1 MRIANQVTDP
11 VIPSEPE
18 ANVGTPSAPGAD
30 PISPSAPAIEQ
41 MRSSAP
47 AAEKVRLSATAA
59 DQLRLFAIGFLL
71 AASFFLIEAGAA
83 EVMLARRADCVE
95 HLGRMR
101 LAPNPEQACM
111 SEFQYFL
118 ARAVSRGVF
127 VSTNPELSGA
137 IAWPL
142 MAGLYGLIGGALARL
157 RPTRGVGVY
166 LGVHLALLM
175 VLMSL
180 DFLSQ
185 FIV

>member
-1 MRIANQVTDP
+1 MGYAWATEGAAERGLPSDCLSPGLRLGAQVDRELRTAAINQNELRIANSVTL
-11 VIPSEPE
+11 
-18 ANVGTPSAPGAD
+18 NG
-30 PISPSAPAIEQ
+30 PAG
-41 MRSSAP
+41 
-47 AAEKVRLSATAA
+47 K
-59 DQLRLFAIGFLL
+59 QLQLFAIGFLL
-71 AASFFLIEAGAA
+71 AAAFFLVEAGAA
-83 EVMLARRADCVE
+83 EILLARRSDCVE
-95 HLGRMR
+95 QLSRLR
-101 LAPNPEQACM
+101 LAPNPDQACM

-127 VSTNPELSGA
+127 ASADPEPSGA

-142 MAGLYGLIGGALARL
+142 MAGLYGLMGGTLARM
-157 RPTRGVGVY
+157 RPARGIGVY

>member
-1 MRIANQVTDP
+1 MDNVGNQETDTEVRIAELPNSDEPRAAKPEGRILSGVS
-11 VIPSEPE
+11 IASEP
-18 ANVGTPSAPGAD
+18 
-30 PISPSAPAIEQ
+30 
-41 MRSSAP
+41 
-47 AAEKVRLSATAA
+47 
-59 DQLRLFAIGFLL
+59 LRVFAIGFLL

-83 EVMLARRADCVE
+83 EVMLAGRADCIE
-95 HLGRMR
+95 QLGRMR

-118 ARAVSRGVF
+118 VRAVSRGVF
-127 VSTNPELSGA
+127 VSADPEPSGA

-157 RPTRGVGVY
+157 KPARGVGVY

>member
-1 MRIANQVTDP
+1 METTDVRIAKGDQGSDQDRQGLLSTMNGVWLAR
-11 VIPSEPE
+11 EP
-18 ANVGTPSAPGAD
+18 
-30 PISPSAPAIEQ
+30 
-41 MRSSAP
+41 
-47 AAEKVRLSATAA
+47 
-59 DQLRLFAIGFLL
+59 LRVFAIGFLL
-71 AASFFLIEAGAA
+71 AAAFFLIEAGAA
-83 EVMLARRADCVE
+83 EIVLARRSDCVE
-95 HLGRMR
+95 QLGRMR

-111 SEFQYFL
+111 SEFQFFL

-127 VSTNPELSGA
+127 VSADPEPSGA

-142 MAGLYGLIGGALARL
+142 MAGLYGLMGGALARMK
-157 RPTRGVGVY
+157 PTRGIGVY

>member
-1 MRIANQVTDP
+1 MAYVWATEDVDERGLSSDCSSHGLRPGVRIDRELRTATINQDELRIANLVT
-11 VIPSEPE
+11 V
-18 ANVGTPSAPGAD
+18 NG
-30 PISPSAPAIEQ
+30 
-41 MRSSAP
+41 P
-47 AAEKVRLSATAA
+47 AAN
-59 DQLRLFAIGFLL
+59 QLQLFAIGFLL
-71 AASFFLIEAGAA
+71 AAAFFLVEAGAA
-83 EVMLARRADCVE
+83 EILLARRSDCIE
-95 HLGRMR
+95 QLSRLR
-101 LAPNPEQACM
+101 LAPSPEQACM

-127 VSTNPELSGA
+127 ASADPEPSGA

-142 MAGLYGLIGGALARL
+142 MAGLYGLMGGALARM
-157 RPTRGVGVY
+157 RPTRGIGVY

>member
-1 MRIANQVTDP
+1 MAKTVNGINLASD
-11 VIPSEPE
+11 S
-18 ANVGTPSAPGAD
+18 
-30 PISPSAPAIEQ
+30 
-41 MRSSAP
+41 
-47 AAEKVRLSATAA
+47 VRL
-59 DQLRLFAIGFLL
+59 FGIGFLL

-83 EVMLARRADCVE
+83 EVMLARRSDCVE
-95 HLGRMR
+95 QLGRMR

-127 VSTNPELSGA
+127 VPADPEPPGA
-137 IAWPL
+137 VVWPL
-142 MAGLYGLIGGALARL
+142 MAGMYGLIGGALARL
-157 RPTRGVGVY
+157 EPTRGVGVY
-166 LGVHLALLM
+166 FGIHLALLM

>member
-1 MRIANQVTDP
+1 MRIAKLLTNKDQGGGEP
-11 VIPSEPE
+11 VGGTVSGVSIASEP
-18 ANVGTPSAPGAD
+18 
-30 PISPSAPAIEQ
+30 
-41 MRSSAP
+41 
-47 AAEKVRLSATAA
+47 
-59 DQLRLFAIGFLL
+59 LRTFAIGFLL
-71 AASFFLIEAGAA
+71 AAGFFLIEAGAA

-95 HLGRMR
+95 QLGRMR

-118 ARAVSRGVF
+118 TRAVSRGVF
-127 VSTNPELSGA
+127 VSTDPEPSGA

-142 MAGLYGLIGGALARL
+142 MAGLYGLIGGALARMK
-157 RPTRGVGVY
+157 PARGIGVY

-185 FIV
+185 CIV